1 MNELLKQK
9 EARLQAVT
17 ACPVCQSRR
26 LEYWR
31 DEEFGPQ
38 VDEADELLTLPKLF
52 DKATSRFWCG
62 MILFLSQH
70 AKIEIRR
77 ECSMASQAAVKELNQ
92 PIEAGIKEKVA

>member
-1 MNELLKQK
+1 MSELLKQK

-31 DEEFGPQ
+31 AEEFGPPI
-38 VDEADELLTLPKLF
+38 DDPDELLTLPKLF

-77 ECSMASQAAVKELNQ
+77 ECSMASQAAVQELNQ
-92 PIEAGIKEKVA
+92 PIDTEVKEKAA